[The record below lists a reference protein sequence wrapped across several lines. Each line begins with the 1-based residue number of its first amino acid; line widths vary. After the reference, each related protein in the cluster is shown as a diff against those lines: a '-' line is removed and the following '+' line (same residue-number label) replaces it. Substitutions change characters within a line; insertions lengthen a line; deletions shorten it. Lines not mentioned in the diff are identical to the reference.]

1 MNETQIEMLEQ
12 EITELMR
19 EFKIPGFA
27 IGIVKEGKPFFA
39 QGFGA
44 RNLEKNLPFTENTL
58 FGIGSVSKS
67 FTALAIMQLVEKGE
81 INLQDPIKKYLN
93 FKLGDSL
100 NPIKIC
106 HMLSHSSG
114 IPELDGNITA
124 IARKLGSIEPVIPMS
139 SWNDFL
145 LHLNGATSEVFAN
158 PERNFFYNNDMFTAA
173 GLIIEKLSGM
183 EFHEY
188 IKNNILNLLQMNRST
203 YLKEDF
209 EKDED
214 VLTGYL
220 PSEEE
225 KPYKPREHP
234 FDKFVY
240 APGGLLS
247 SVKEMQNYIMMLVN
261 DGKFN
266 DAEIIK
272 KSSIE
277 ELWRPY
283 IKTPYGA
290 DDAWYCLGWITEKD
304 FLGYRLIQHGGNI
317 ATSTA
322 FLAIIPEEKTGVV
335 VGANCDASGIIG
347 AIGRKVLGMLLDKD
361 SNKAAPFLTVH
372 KKLKSL
378 TGKYKT
384 YKEIEKIEV
393 SLKNGILFL
402 KYENPFEPKP
412 TNLPLTL
419 ENLEELKFYVPVA
432 YPNQEI
438 NVQFFVDEKAKK
450 VDLTFD
456 RYFFHKI

>member
-12 EITELMR
+12 EIVELMR

-39 QGFGA
+39 RGFGA
-44 RNLEKNLPFTENTL
+44 RNLEKNLPFTKNTL
-58 FGIGSVSKS
+58 FGIGSISKS
-67 FTALAIMQLVEKGE
+67 FTAMAIMQLVEQGK
-81 INLQDPIKKYLN
+81 INLQDPMNKYLN
-93 FKLGDSL
+93 IKLGDNS

-124 IARKLGSIEPVIPMS
+124 IARQLGSIDRIIAMS

-145 LHLNGATSEVFAN
+145 LHLNGAASEVFDK
-158 PERNFFYNNDMFTAA
+158 PEKFFFYNNDMFTCA
-173 GLIIEKLSGM
+173 GLIIEKLTGM
-183 EFHEY
+183 DFYEY
-188 IKNNILNLLQMNRST
+188 IKNNILNPLQMNRST

-209 EKDED
+209 EKDKD
-214 VLTGYL
+214 ILTGYL
-220 PSEEE
+220 PSEEK
-225 KPYKPREHP
+225 KPYKATEHP

-247 SVKEMQNYIMMLVN
+247 SVKEMQNYIIMLIN
-261 DGKFN
+261 NGKFN
-266 DAEIIK
+266 DSEIIQ

-290 DDAWYCLGWITEKD
+290 EDAWYCLGWITEKD
-304 FLGYRLIQHGGNI
+304 FLGHQLVHHGGNI

-322 FLAIIPEEKTGVV
+322 FLAIIPEQKMGVI
-335 VGANCDASGIIG
+335 VGANSDASGVIG
-347 AIGRKVLGMLLDKD
+347 AIARKVLGILLDKD
-361 SNKAAPFLTVH
+361 INKAAPFLNTH
-372 KKLKSL
+372 KKLKTL

-384 YKEIEKIEV
+384 YKEIQTIEI
-393 SLKNGILFL
+393 SLDNGILFL
-402 KYENPFEPKP
+402 KLEDPIGPEP

-438 NVQFFVDEKAKK
+438 KVQFFVDEEAKK
-450 VDLTFD
+450 IDLTID

>member
-1 MNETQIEMLEQ
+1 MNEIQIEMLEQ

-27 IGIVKEGKPFFA
+27 IGIVKEGKSFFTR
-39 QGFGA
+39 GFGA
-44 RNLEKNLPFTENTL
+44 RNIENNLPFTENTL

-67 FTALAIMQLVEKGE
+67 FTAMAIMQLVEQGK
-81 INLQDPIKKYLN
+81 INLQDPINKYLN
-93 FKLGDSL
+93 IKLGNTS

-114 IPELDGNITA
+114 IPELDGNIIA
-124 IARKLGSIEPVIPMS
+124 IVRQLGSIDPVIPMS

-145 LHLNGATSEVFAN
+145 LHLNGANSEIFDD
-158 PERNFFYNNDMFTAA
+158 PDKFFFYNNDMFTCA
-173 GLIIEKLSGM
+173 GLIIEKLTGK

-188 IKNNILNLLQMNRST
+188 IKNNILKPLQMNRSI

-209 EKDED
+209 ERDED

-220 PSEEE
+220 PSEEK
-225 KPYKPREHP
+225 KPYKATEHP

-247 SVKEMQNYIMMLVN
+247 SVKEMQNYIMMLIN
-261 DGKFN
+261 NGKFN
-266 DAEIIK
+266 DSEIIQ

-290 DDAWYCLGWITEKD
+290 EDAMYCLGWASEKD
-304 FLGYRLIQHGGNI
+304 FLGHRLLQHGGNI

-322 FLAIIPEEKTGVV
+322 FLAIIPEQKMGVI
-335 VGANCDASGIIG
+335 VGANCNASGVIG
-347 AIGRKVLGMLLDKD
+347 AIARKVLGILLDKD
-361 SNKAAPFLTVH
+361 TDKAAPFLNVH

-384 YKEIEKIEV
+384 YKEIQSIEV
-393 SLKNGILFL
+393 SLNNGILFL
-402 KYENPFEPKP
+402 NWEDPTEPKP
-412 TNLPLTL
+412 INLPLTL
-419 ENLEELKFYVPVA
+419 ENLEELKFYVPIA

-438 NVQFFVDEKAKK
+438 KVQFFVDEKAKK
-450 VDLTFD
+450 VDLTID